1 MAILAADPIK
11 GLLRN
16 GRDGGVASALG
27 YLLSRRV
34 RSFLPG
40 LMLRVPGEDAE
51 VHVLTGRARLTMA
64 LWMIASWTTATGRR
78 WRFVIHDDGTLRGDD
93 ARAIRTLVPGSR
105 VLLSAESTRDV
116 SRYLASYPLC
126 LQCRNLHPLC
136 RKIFDIPLF
145 ASSDRFL
152 AVDTDILFFR
162 SPDRLERWFSEG
174 RPGCIFLKDV
184 RNAALLKGSDVQKL
198 LGVQLIERVN
208 TGILAVSKA
217 ALCFDRLESLFLSTD
232 LLKRDRWYIEQTL
245 FALTASI
252 FGRVELLPPRT
263 YVMSVEGRCPKDAI
277 ARHYVGAVR
286 HLFYSEGLPKV
297 IPLLRRA
304 GR

>member
-1 MAILAADPIK
+1 MAILAADAIK

-16 GRDGGVASALG
+16 GRDGGVGSALG
-27 YLLSRRV
+27 YLFSRRV

-40 LMLRVPGEDAE
+40 LMLRVPGEAAE
-51 VHVLTGRARLTMA
+51 VHVLTGRGRLTMA
-64 LWMIASWTTATGRR
+64 LWMIASWTTATGRG
-78 WRFVIHDDGTLRGDD
+78 WRFVIHDDGTLREAD

-105 VLLSAESTRDV
+105 VLLSAESTPEV
-116 SRYLASYPLC
+116 SRHLTSYPLC

-136 RKIFDIPLF
+136 RKIFDIAFF
-145 ASSDRFL
+145 ASNDRFL
-152 AVDTDILFFR
+152 AIDTDILFFR

-174 RPGCIFLKDV
+174 QPGCIFLEDV
-184 RNAALLKGSDVQKL
+184 RDVALLKGSDVQKL

-208 TGILAVSKA
+208 TGIIAVPKA
-217 ALCFDRLESLFLSTD
+217 ALCFDRLESLLLSTD
-232 LLKRDRWYIEQTL
+232 LLRRDRWYIEQTL
-245 FALTASI
+245 FALAASI
-252 FGRVELLPPRT
+252 FGRVELLPPQH
-263 YVMSVEGRCPKDAI
+263 YVLTLEAPCPKDAI
-277 ARHYVGAVR
+277 ARHYPGAVR